1 MKKLSFAACR
11 NFIGL
16 LLCLLAFLFAG
27 CTTPRTAAMVPKD
40 ISGHVSHSEKVF
52 VNVRSQAVT
61 NDFEQH
67 PVVNPEFIQSFH
79 DALVQSLI
87 ASKLYQVG
95 DSAGTSDFELEVAIL
110 RGGPGAEKDVGN
122 AQVAP
127 STYMI
132 ARWRFKRVNTS
143 AVVCE
148 KDITTAGVDDRFFG
162 PSKQRNATEQSVSGN
177 IQAGLGWLARKTQ

>member
-1 MKKLSFAACR
+1 MIPQD
-11 NFIGL
+11 IGIHL
-16 LLCLLAFLFAG
+16 
-27 CTTPRTAAMVPKD
+27 THP
-40 ISGHVSHSEKVF
+40 EKVF

-61 NDFEQH
+61 NDYEQH
-67 PVVNPEFIQSFH
+67 PVINPEFIQSFH
-79 DALVQSLI
+79 DALVQSLST
-87 ASKLYQVG
+87 SKLYQVG
-95 DSAGTSDFELEVAIL
+95 ESVGASDFELEVAIL

-132 ARWRFKRVNTS
+132 AQWRFKRTNGG

-177 IQAGLGWLARKTQ
+177 IRAGLEWLERRTHNLN